1 MKINSIY
8 LENYRSHKQSKYI
21 FSEGINLILG
31 RNGRGKTSILEA
43 IGYALFNIAG
53 RNGSDVGKPYI
64 KKGEN
69 NCKVEIDFTAVDG
82 NRYIVTRIDG
92 KNKREHKITCLDNN
106 EEYTE
111 NITDILCKL
120 CGLDFNSKEMFENII
135 VAKQNE
141 FIEIFKKTPGERA
154 KVFDKVFDTYIY
166 KDMSDGFIKDI
177 KNNYEALLTKENS
190 KYNTINSFIKDDEE
204 LNKELKNLESN
215 LLTTQENLKLIDDKM
230 NAVQLNLN
238 LLNET
243 KRNIDIYTEKYN
255 SEFSNFT
262 EKKRTAK
269 QYLKIALESKKSV
282 AIVSENHTKYL
293 EYLEK
298 EKEINKLQKEITL
311 KEEIIEKNQK
321 IKDENTEIE
330 KKLTELRTKLK
341 SLDEESKIN
350 YEQSLNCLEN
360 IDKERSN
367 INYLQKNIEDYKK
380 TISESKIY
388 ERLERL
394 EELNREII
402 LLSELNNRIKN
413 DIDFFDIEKIEK
425 DIFNLENKLKEIE
438 ILEYELQEKIKEK
451 NICEESLKLIDNQ
464 MKYFSNSICPIFSE
478 ECKNIEGKDFAAY
491 FLSEKNKYNEN
502 LEKIN
507 GEIEKLKLQTSKKDS
522 FISLKNKLINDMQTA
537 EENTKKMSINL
548 KNIKD
553 KQETK
558 NAMEEIIVNNFKN
571 LGVASIKD
579 LENIILSNEN
589 QIENSPIKIHI
600 NNLNERIKSIKNN
613 FNKINEINQNIYS
626 FNCHIEE
633 NVKKIDM
640 DSVKN
645 IGELK
650 EKHNFLNEA
659 IQKISDSRNLY
670 IMHKKSSEDYNE
682 NLENFILKMKER
694 KHSRISLSEIEKKL
708 NEYKKSY
715 DEDVFK
721 NLTKELENFNLQRDD
736 IVKEE
741 ENIKTKINY
750 QLREIEEN
758 KKKISERLDS
768 EKNIRELETKINFT
782 DTLQKKLRNMGSQ
795 VASYMLINICNI
807 ASLNFNKIT
816 GRTEKIVWNNSE
828 KNKYEISLLGMDK
841 EISFKDLSG
850 GEQVS
855 VAISMRC
862 AMSDMFTNSRFII
875 LDEPTNNLDTDR
887 KKMLA
892 EYIGELLNNLDQ
904 SIIVTHDDTF
914 REMAS
919 NVIEL

>member
-92 KNKREHKITCLDNN
+92 KKREHKIACLDNN

-141 FIEIFKKTPGERA
+141 FIEIFKKTPSERA

-190 KYNTINSFIKDDEE
+190 KYNTINSFIKDDEK
-204 LNKELKNLESN
+204 LNKELKNFESN
-215 LLTTQENLKLIDDKM
+215 LLTTQENLKSIDDKK

-238 LLNET
+238 SLNET

-350 YEQSLNCLEN
+350 YEQSLNFLEN
-360 IDKERSN
+360 IDKERLN

-388 ERLERL
+388 EKLERL

-402 LLSELNNRIKN
+402 LLSELNNRMKN
-413 DIDFFDIEKIEK
+413 DIDFFDIEKIKK

-438 ILEYELQEKIKEK
+438 ILEYELKEKIKEK
-451 NICEESLKLIDNQ
+451 NICEESLRLINNQ

-491 FLSEKNKYNEN
+491 FLNEKNKYNES

-507 GEIEKLKLQTSKKDS
+507 GEIEKLELQTSEKDS

-548 KNIKD
+548 EKIKD
-553 KQETK
+553 KQEIK
-558 NAMEEIIVNNFKN
+558 NAIDEMIVNNFKN

-589 QIENSPIKIHI
+589 KIENSPIKIHI
-600 NNLNERIKSIKNN
+600 KNLNERIKSIKDN
-613 FNKINEINQNIYS
+613 FNKINEINQNIYF

-633 NVKKIDM
+633 NVKKIDV
-640 DSVKN
+640 DGVKN

-650 EKHNFLNEA
+650 EKHNFLNED

-694 KHSRISLSEIEKKL
+694 KHSRISLTEIESKW
-708 NEYKKSY
+708 NEYKKNY

-721 NLTKELENFNLQRDD
+721 NLTKELENFNLQREY
-736 IVKEE
+736 ILKEE

-816 GRTEKIVWNNSE
+816 GRTEKISWNNSE

-914 REMAS
+914 IEMAS